1 MATAQ
6 ANQKVFVSPGVYTS
20 ETDLSFVAQSVGVTT
35 LGLVG
40 ETLKGPAFEPVAC
53 KMVAA
58 ALHAVAYQLAYGH
71 ATGSGIIDED
81 DLRSVANELKRWK
94 Q

>member
-1 MATAQ
+1 M
-6 ANQKVFVSPGVYTS
+6 
-20 ETDLSFVAQSVGVTT
+20 TDLSPAAQIILDAAMQHS
-35 LGLVG
+35 
-40 ETLKGPAFEPVAC
+40 GPAFEPV
-53 KMVAA
+53 
-58 ALHAVAYQLAYGH
+58 AYGH

>member
-1 MATAQ
+1 M
-6 ANQKVFVSPGVYTS
+6 
-20 ETDLSFVAQSVGVTT
+20 TDLSPAAQIILDVAMQHS
-35 LGLVG
+35 
-40 ETLKGPAFEPVAC
+40 GPAFEPVAC

>member
-1 MATAQ
+1 MLNVTAAAQ
-6 ANQKVFVSPGVYTS
+6 AVLDAYCTEADRLDREVSH
-20 ETDLSFVAQSVGVTT
+20 EEML
-35 LGLVG
+35 
-40 ETLKGPAFEPVAC
+40 
-53 KMVAA
+53 AA

>member
-1 MATAQ
+1 MTELSPAAQ
-6 ANQKVFVSPGVYTS
+6 VILDAAMQHS
-20 ETDLSFVAQSVGVTT
+20 
-35 LGLVG
+35 
-40 ETLKGPAFEPVAC
+40 GPAFEPVAC